1 MAGPWKKSL
10 LWRMIKR
17 HAETKIRS
25 KQGFKKKEELRRF
38 ADSFADAFFFVFF
51 FLAEHVVVVVIVF
64 VAAAV
69 LVSQQSITRHG
80 SPDT

>member
-1 MAGPWKKSL
+1 MLIPSL
-10 LWRMIKR
+10 MP
-17 HAETKIRS
+17 
-25 KQGFKKKEELRRF
+25 
-38 ADSFADAFFFVFF
+38 F
-51 FLAEHVVVVVIVF
+51 FLFLFAEHVVVVVIVF